1 MKKQCIEKTIYDID
15 YHRLFPDILS
25 PANIWND
32 PDDESDE
39 EESMSHD
46 CNSYSDNNCFVI
58 SNLWNQTEEHFNTDY
73 AMISLM

>member
-46 CNSYSDNNCFVI
+46 CNPYVLLKILFPCLRVLRLED
-58 SNLWNQTEEHFNTDY
+58 SNLSGMDKVY
-73 AMISLM
+73 